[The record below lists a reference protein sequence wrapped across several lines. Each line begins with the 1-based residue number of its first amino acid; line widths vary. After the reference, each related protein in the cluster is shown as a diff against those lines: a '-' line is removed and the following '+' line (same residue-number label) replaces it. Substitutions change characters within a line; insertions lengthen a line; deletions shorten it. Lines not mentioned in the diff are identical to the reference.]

1 MTATSNRIKTEVM
14 LLIIV
19 IFSSFGSTASPRFLI
34 ATLFSSFENY
44 KRLKKKVAGPI
55 PDVER
60 YFLKEAN
67 DLSLR

>member
-1 MTATSNRIKTEVM
+1 MSSRPSEINGVLWTRISQ
-14 LLIIV
+14 L
-19 IFSSFGSTASPRFLI
+19 F
-34 ATLFSSFENY
+34 FSSFENY
-44 KRLKKKVAGPI
+44 KPLKKKVAGPI